1 MILGAVTQANWTAW
15 VRFPAARVKDAHVY
29 SGPGAHHRIY
39 LTPSPLLR
47 RGEREI
53 FAAHLWWHEAVGR
66 RAAILAASSAGILAR
81 RALGRQDAA
90 RTGRLEACPT
100 PSRILGAAALPCA
113 AAAAHPREAK
123 QDRTQPVLP
132 HD

>member
-29 SGPGAHHRIY
+29 SGPGAHHRIS

-53 FAAHLWWHEAVGR
+53 FPAHLWWQYQEAPEW
-66 RAAILAASSAGILAR
+66 ILLCW
-81 RALGRQDAA
+81 Q
-90 RTGRLEACPT
+90 
-100 PSRILGAAALPCA
+100 PSGNSVWFTA
-113 AAAAHPREAK
+113 
-123 QDRTQPVLP
+123 V
-132 HD
+132 